1 MLPSFNEVKEA
12 KGSVYIKNMG
22 ESAFNILY
30 LSDNNYAVFLGVSLT
45 SLFENNKSIQNFI
58 VYIIDDNIASD
69 NKELL
74 LSIGYKYRRELVFLD
89 ISEGIRKLKA
99 MGAPLYRGSYTTYL
113 KLFTFALLPESVH
126 RILFID
132 TDTVVVGA
140 VSGINDIDMQGN
152 PVAAVMDNL
161 AAPDKKCLGYSKH
174 DLWFNMGVMLV
185 DVDLWK
191 SMNCEQIMI
200 DTMRKRCAYV
210 AVDQNLL
217 NIGLHGK
224 ISVLNPSFNLTQHYQ
239 VYSYKRFTKLFPQD
253 YFYSE
258 ETIEQAK
265 ENPVIYHFERFIG
278 ESPWHKDNVTFY
290 SDEFDKYLAMTPWQD
305 YEKKKADTSVIL
317 KIEKLLYK
325 VLSHDLFLYIYASA
339 MNMYVRSLNR
349 KLLKGVGNISV

>member
-1 MLPSFNEVKEA
+1 MERERLYYMETST
-12 KGSVYIKNMG
+12 S
-22 ESAFNILY
+22 NILY
-30 LSDNNYAVFLGVSLT
+30 LSDNNYAVFLGVSIT
-45 SLFENNKSIQNFI
+45 SLFENNKSVPNLT
-58 VYIIDDNIASD
+58 VYIIDDHIAAD

-74 LSIGYKYRRELVFLD
+74 LSIGHNYRRKLVFLD
-89 ISEGIRKLKA
+89 ISEGVRKLEI

-113 KLFTFALLPESVH
+113 KLFTFALLPDCVH

-132 TDTVVVGA
+132 TDTVVVGDI
-140 VSGINDIDMQGN
+140 SGINDIDMQGN
-152 PVAAVMDNL
+152 PVSAVMDNL
-161 AAPDKKCLGYSKH
+161 AASDKKCLGYSKH

-191 SMNCEQIMI
+191 SMDCEQIMI

-210 AVDQNLL
+210 AVDQDLL

-224 ISVLNPSFNLTQHYQ
+224 ISVLNPSFNLTQHHQ
-239 VYSYKRFTKLFPQD
+239 IYSYKHLIKLFPQD

-265 ENPVIYHFERFIG
+265 KSPVIYHFERFIG
-278 ESPWHKDNVTFY
+278 ESPWHKNNVTFY
-290 SDEFDKYLAMTPWQD
+290 SDEFDKYLAMTPWRD

-325 VLSHDLFLYIYASA
+325 VLSHNLFLYIYASA
-339 MNMYVRSLNR
+339 MNMYVRSTNR
-349 KLLKGVGNISV
+349 KLLKGAENISV